1 MLIFLIV
8 DDAPKTRRIKL
19 MLETQNYVIDT
30 ANLGEDGLVP
40 LEVKFHHDPDST
52 HGFCGAALS
61 SNVIHWW
68 KDDVG
73 KCSCYILFVINYLS

>member
-1 MLIFLIV
+1 MAAKYTSGIFEKKVPI
-8 DDAPKTRRIKL
+8 
-19 MLETQNYVIDT
+19 ETMY
-30 ANLGEDGLVP
+30 LGEDGLLP

-68 KDDVG
+68 RDEAENGSG
-73 KCSCYILFVINYLS
+73 KRSLMWPMNRIQNGPFRCRG